1 MPVES
6 LAKRKVRVTKIV
18 EALKKTYPNA
28 RIALNFRNPLELLVA
43 TILSAQCTD
52 KRVNMVTEDLFKKY
66 PAAADYAAADPKVF
80 ENEIKSTGFYRN
92 KTKSVL
98 AAAARIESGFGGKV
112 PDNMDD
118 LLTLPGVARKTAN
131 VVLGGAFG
139 KNEGIVVDTHV
150 IRLSQRIGLT
160 RHKDNS
166 GDKIESDLMALVPRK
181 EWTDFGNM
189 VIWHGRL
196 VCTAR
201 RPNCAGCSINK
212 LCPSAF
218 KAS

>member
-6 LAKRKVRVTKIV
+6 LAKRKARAAKIV

-52 KRVNMVTEDLFKKY
+52 KRVNVVTEYLFKKY
-66 PAAADYAAADPKVF
+66 PTAADYAAADPKVF
-80 ENEIKSTGFYRN
+80 ENEIKSTGFYHN

-98 AAAARIESGFGGKV
+98 GAAARIAREFGGKV
-112 PDNMDD
+112 PDNMED

-131 VVLGGAFG
+131 VVLGGAFA

-150 IRLSQRIGLT
+150 IRLSQRIKLT
-160 RHKDNS
+160 QRKDNS
-166 GDKIESDLMALVPRK
+166 GDKIENDLMALTPRK

-189 VIWHGRL
+189 LIWHGRL

-201 RPNCAGCSINK
+201 RPNCAACSINK

-218 KAS
+218 KTS